1 MAGHR
6 GRKDPSLERVGRGD
20 GCQGD
25 QASGPLTTTP
35 RSWRQQGCPQGRG
48 TPQGTG
54 RSLRAGPPRTRVAV
68 GAGAGDGE
76 ATVVARLAAPY
87 MGSQV
92 GSRGTGRARP
102 EGRFPATT
110 AVPGPRLPARR
121 GAPRAQAHPRGTGG
135 APRPALQHS
144 ISRCHIKHLNSPT
157 RGNIQKTYQD
167 LILFRSHRCS
177 KPLVRLE
184 LQWIILGIISIA

>member
-35 RSWRQQGCPQGRG
+35 RSRRQQGCPQGRG

-76 ATVVARLAAPY
+76 ATVVARLAAPLH
-87 MGSQV
+87 GLPGGLAGHRTGQT
-92 GSRGTGRARP
+92 RGPVPRNNRSPWAQTPCPTG
-102 EGRFPATT
+102 GT
-110 AVPGPRLPARR
+110 AGPGPP
-121 GAPRAQAHPRGTGG
+121 TGYG
-135 APRPALQHS
+135 RRPAAGSPTQHLPVPHKAPQLTYERKYPEDLPRSYPVS
-144 ISRCHIKHLNSPT
+144 IS
-157 RGNIQKTYQD
+157 QM
-167 LILFRSHRCS
+167 
-177 KPLVRLE
+177 
-184 LQWIILGIISIA
+184 LQTTGET